1 MSLAYCLYLTH
12 KDESGKIVRM
22 FNYEFLVFIYTQLK
36 NSNKISIFFRK
47 IGDFIF
53 FEKVF
58 FKLTVGIMGCWSVCV
73 TSLIHQ

>member
-12 KDESGKIVRM
+12 KEASGKIVRM

-36 NSNKISIFFRK
+36 NSNKMSIFFRK

-53 FEKVF
+53 FENVF
-58 FKLTVGIMGCWSVCV
+58 FFFINC
-73 TSLIHQ
+73 